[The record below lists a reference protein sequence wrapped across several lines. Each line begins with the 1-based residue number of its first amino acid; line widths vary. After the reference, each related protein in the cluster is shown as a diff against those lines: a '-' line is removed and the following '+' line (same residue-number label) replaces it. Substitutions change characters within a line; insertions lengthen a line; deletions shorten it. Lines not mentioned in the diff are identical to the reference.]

1 MKSTLPELAA
11 DAADMAG
18 QPANDLSPCASD
30 ADSWPAEARRARRRY
45 SKRRRKCAREWFV
58 AELKA
63 GALRPLRGCTRLVI
77 DIPPGDEPIEETS
90 YRDPLRKLMTN
101 IGDKLLAIAGDAIAM
116 LTVTSIRFEG
126 WAAIIG
132 VDVTAGIIGDG
143 SVHVTKGPTLRQ
155 QQEAK
160 AREAFITIAF
170 ALAAIEAEDVNLA
183 ALALGG
189 CP

>member
-1 MKSTLPELAA
+1 
-11 DAADMAG
+11 
-18 QPANDLSPCASD
+18 
-30 ADSWPAEARRARRRY
+30 
-45 SKRRRKCAREWFV
+45 
-58 AELKA
+58 
-63 GALRPLRGCTRLVI
+63 
-77 DIPPGDEPIEETS
+77 
-90 YRDPLRKLMTN
+90 MTN
-101 IGDKLLAIAGDAIAM
+101 IGDKLLVVAGDAIAM